1 MLNKK
6 KEIYI
11 LLEKYKKL
19 LKEGEIIKKNIF
31 EFGRIKLTYNSSSIE
46 GNTLT
51 EMETKLVIEDGIS
64 IGNKKV
70 VEIYE
75 VKNHAKALDFVV
87 NKSEI
92 INENEITKNIILD
105 IHSLILQGIDDF
117 NAGKYRNTNVR
128 ISGSSVI
135 LPNHMKIYDL
145 MLDLEKWIL
154 NYNGDLID
162 FASELHLKFVSIHP
176 FIDGNGRVAR
186 LLFNLVLLI
195 GGFPIISI
203 KVENR
208 EKYLKSLEKAQ
219 LTGNIEDYN
228 IFMYDEIIFG
238 LEEIINI

>member
-145 MLDLEKWIL
+145 MLDLE
-154 NYNGDLID
+154 NG
-162 FASELHLKFVSIHP
+162 F
-176 FIDGNGRVAR
+176 
-186 LLFNLVLLI
+186 
-195 GGFPIISI
+195 
-203 KVENR
+203 
-208 EKYLKSLEKAQ
+208 
-219 LTGNIEDYN
+219 
-228 IFMYDEIIFG
+228 
-238 LEEIINI
+238 